1 MLGSRT
7 FKTLTILLVTMTA
20 GAYVLMLMESAP
32 IRLPARSLAALSTS
46 GPGPGRVVAET
57 DVPLRP
63 TKWRNIIVHAHAGEP
78 AEMSRRMHFVIRPGE
93 NGGLVAEGTDLWK
106 RQADGHHVYVPWRD
120 FNADSIGI
128 CLIGRF
134 SRTPPTDQQFQ
145 LLVNLVRTLQSTFRI
160 PGDQV
165 YLHSDLDGRS
175 VSPGRAFPAR
185 TFTESLLH
193 AE

>member
-1 MLGSRT
+1 
-7 FKTLTILLVTMTA
+7 MTA
-20 GAYVLMLMESAP
+20 GAYLLMLMESAP
-32 IRLPARSLAALSTS
+32 IRPPARSLAALAAS
-46 GPGPGRVVAET
+46 GAGAGKVVADT
-57 DVPLRP
+57 DVPLQP
-63 TKWRNIIVHAHAGEP
+63 AKWRNIIVHAHEGEP
-78 AEMSRRMHFVIRPGE
+78 AETSRRMHFVIRPGSS
-93 NGGLVAEGTDLWK
+93 GTLVVEGTDLWK

-134 SRTPPTDQQFQ
+134 SRRPPTDEQFQ
-145 LLVNLVRTLQSTFRI
+145 LLIDLVRTLQSTFRI

-193 AE
+193 AG

>member
-1 MLGSRT
+1 
-7 FKTLTILLVTMTA
+7 MTA

-32 IRLPARSLAALSTS
+32 IRPPSRSLAALSTS
-46 GPGPGRVVAET
+46 GPGTGRVVADT
-57 DVPLRP
+57 DVPLQP
-63 TKWRNIIVHAHAGEP
+63 AKWRNIIVHAYEGQP
-78 AEMSRRMHFVIRPGE
+78 AEMSRRMHFVIRPDS
-93 NGGLVAEGTDLWK
+93 NGTLVAEGTDLWK
-106 RQADGHHVYVPWRD
+106 RQADGHHIYVPWRD

-134 SRTPPTDQQFQ
+134 SRRPPTDEQFQ
-145 LLVNLVRTLQSTFRI
+145 LLIDLVRTLQGTFRI

-185 TFTESLLH
+185 TFTEGLLH